1 MTVSKDKVN
10 HYCGIAIDN
19 VLKEGITDVELF
31 SSPFELLYL
40 KNDIFKNDVKTE
52 VVNRIMKWD
61 FKELKLNK
69 IGHVLVPKKDLCDF
83 RKCAMVDIIDEIIF
97 LTLAL
102 IVARP
107 VERERIK
114 ASENRVFSYRYNIN
128 NGYLFNPKYHFT
140 AFKNEVTRK
149 SIIKTNKVVV
159 ECDISNYYDR
169 LNIHRIESALL
180 SFNGVDKD
188 VAKMLNDILL
198 YWANRDSY
206 GIPVGS
212 NASRILAE
220 AALVNVDRYL
230 KNHKVDFCRFVDDY
244 RIFAKDAETAHKHLA
259 LLTHCLSREGLFI
272 NTTKTKMKDISRN
285 EHTAVYNMV
294 EATDESPV
302 NDNKFDNENI
312 DRTLPKIIRGY
323 NGLIPTK
330 FRELTGKEKS
340 NLQKIDINILLQELI
355 STPLVEAEEVKKLI
369 KCVKAQNR
377 FEIVDRLPS
386 VLVKF
391 PQFIPYFVDF
401 IKKNEAEID
410 DSNIETIVE
419 SFSDLFRQDDVPEY
433 ILVYLVRL
441 FKMVR
446 SGREALL
453 VAFRNLKRN
462 SGVYIGRA
470 LLESFDENL
479 SRTDVLEIR
488 ESFIRSDR
496 WEKRQI
502 LRLVRNVLPEDERRA
517 FFTDVKI
524 HNDDLFVNAI
534 LSTKA
539 DLAKITK

>member
-83 RKCAMVDIIDEIIF
+83 RKCAMVDVIDEIIF

-159 ECDISNYYDR
+159 VCDISNYYDR

-180 SFNGVDKD
+180 SFSGVDKD

-285 EHTAVYNMV
+285 EHTSVYNMA

-302 NDNKFDNENI
+302 NDNKFENENI

-330 FRELTGKEKS
+330 FRELTRKEKI
-340 NLQKIDINILLQELI
+340 NLQEIDINILLQELI

-401 IKKNEAEID
+401 IKKNESEIE
-410 DSNIETIVE
+410 DSNIEIIVE

-534 LSTKA
+534 LSTRA

>member
-1 MTVSKDKVN
+1 MVVSKDKVKY
-10 HYCGIAIDN
+10 YCGIAIDN
-19 VLKEGITDVELF
+19 ILKEGITDVELF

-83 RKCAMVDIIDEIIF
+83 RKCAMVDVIDEIIF

-107 VERERIK
+107 VERERIN
-114 ASENRVFSYRYNIN
+114 ASENRVFSYRYNVN

-149 SIIKTNKVVV
+149 SMIKTNKVVV

-180 SFNGVDKD
+180 SFSDVDKD

-244 RIFAKDAETAHKHLA
+244 RIFAKDAESAHKHLA

-285 EHTAVYNMV
+285 EHNAVYSMV
-294 EATDESPV
+294 EATDESPE

-330 FRELTGKEKS
+330 FRELTEKEKS

-401 IKKNEAEID
+401 IKKNEAEIE

-488 ESFIRSDR
+488 ESFIRSDI

-517 FFTDVKI
+517 FFIDVKI

-534 LSTKA
+534 LSNKA
-539 DLAKITK
+539 DLEKITK

>member
-1 MTVSKDKVN
+1 MVVSKDKVKY
-10 HYCGIAIDN
+10 YCGIAIDN
-19 VLKEGITDVELF
+19 ILKEGITDVELF

-83 RKCAMVDIIDEIIF
+83 RKCAMVDVIDEIIF
-97 LTLAL
+97 LTLTL

-107 VERERIK
+107 VERERIN
-114 ASENRVFSYRYNIN
+114 ASENRVFSYRYNVN

-149 SIIKTNKVVV
+149 SMIKTNKVVV

-180 SFNGVDKD
+180 SFSDVDKD

-285 EHTAVYNMV
+285 EHNAVYSMV
-294 EATDESPV
+294 EATDESPE

-330 FRELTGKEKS
+330 FRELTEKEKS

-401 IKKNEAEID
+401 IKKNEAEIE

-517 FFTDVKI
+517 FFIDVKI

-534 LSTKA
+534 LSNKA
-539 DLAKITK
+539 DLEKITK